1 METGNIVADR
11 IFYDAVWMPS
21 STGVIVNSRQ
31 IAIGSFNSQIGY
43 MSFPDGELRPLT
55 ADTNDYDGLSLSK
68 DGKTLAAIQSR
79 LRFELS
85 IAPLSDPDHARPV
98 PLSSRLSIWR
108 WDWFPNGNLLLPQSG
123 TFKIVTPDGNET
135 ILTSDTKHLSDQVS
149 VCGDSRYIVY
159 REVGR
164 TSAAS
169 ANLWRVDAD
178 GTNEKQLTSGL
189 NQQLPTCSRDGKWV
203 YYVDNGDKRFV
214 KRIPIDGGSPETVVH
229 KDVFYFSLSPDGK
242 SVASIELRELDHKL
256 VLRLDSTEGGQM
268 TYHDFDQRAL
278 PGQISFTP
286 DGKAV
291 AYLVRERGVDNLWLQ
306 PLDGGPYRQMTH
318 FTKDQILRFMFSPD
332 GTKLGLERGAE
343 ESDAVLFH
351 DTTK

>member
-1 METGNIVADR
+1 
-11 IFYDAVWMPS
+11 
-21 STGVIVNSRQ
+21 
-31 IAIGSFNSQIGY
+31 
-43 MSFPDGELRPLT
+43 MSFPDGELHSLT
-55 ADTNDYDGLSLSK
+55 ADTNDYEGLSLSK

-85 IAPLSDPDHARPV
+85 IAGLSDLDHARPIS
-98 PLSSRLSIWR
+98 LSSQLSIWR
-108 WDWFPNGNLLLPQSG
+108 WDWFPNGTLLLPQSG
-123 TFKIVTPDGNET
+123 TFKVVTPDGKET
-135 ILTSDTKHLSDQVS
+135 VLTSDTKHISDQVS
-149 VCGDSRYIVY
+149 VCGDGRYVVY

-169 ANLWRVDAD
+169 ANLWRIDAD

-189 NQQLPTCSRDGKWV
+189 NEQAPTCSRDGKWV

-214 KRIPIDGGSPETVVH
+214 KRVPVDGGSPETIVH

-242 SVASIELRELDHKL
+242 NVASIELRELDHKL

-268 TYHDFDQRAL
+268 TYHNVDQRAL
-278 PGQISFTP
+278 LAQIAFTP
-286 DGKAV
+286 DGKSV
-291 AYLVRERGVDNLWLQ
+291 AYLVREKGVDNLWLQ

-318 FTKDQILRFMFSPD
+318 FTKDQIFRFVFSPD
-332 GTKLGLERGAE
+332 GTKLAIERGAQ